1 MYSGFSA
8 VVCKELAHYVYR
20 LLDPRNGKDETFYV
34 GKGSGNRVFSHASG
48 VEQDLKK
55 IKEEIEKENLDS
67 NDKNS
72 EGFEVDLKAEKINE
86 ILKAGLHV
94 IPIIHCHGF
103 EDAKIAFAI
112 EAALIDIY
120 PALTNIQSGH
130 GNSAMTAEEIIKK
143 YDLPKF
149 EENPSEKLL
158 LININAYDKDITDR
172 DAIYKQV
179 RASWRMSKSR
189 AEKVDYVLAVRRG
202 VVIGAFVA
210 TEWYKDGDRW
220 CFNGHEA
227 EDEIWQ
233 KFVGEYGKRIVSDN
247 MKHTRNPLRYW
258 KA

>member
-1 MYSGFSA
+1 MSSEFSEE
-8 VVCKELAHYVYR
+8 VCKELGNYVYR
-20 LLDPRNGKDETFYV
+20 LVDPRKGKYETFYV
-34 GKGSGNRVFSHASG
+34 GKGSGNRVFSHAHG
-48 VEQDLKK
+48 KEQDLKK
-55 IKEEIEKENLDS
+55 IKEEIEKENLNS

-72 EGFEVDLKAEKINE
+72 EGFEVDLKSERINE
-86 ILKAGLHV
+86 ILKVGLHV

-120 PALTNIQSGH
+120 PALTNKQSGH
-130 GNSAMTAEEIIKK
+130 GNSAMTALEIIKK

-172 DAIYKQV
+172 DAIYEQV
-179 RASWRMSKSR
+179 RASWRVNKSR
-189 AEKVDYVLAVRRG
+189 AEEVDYVLAVRRG

-210 TEWYKDGDRW
+210 KEWYKEGDRW
-220 CFNGHEA
+220 GFNGDEA
-227 EDEIWQ
+227 EEAIWQ
-233 KFVGEYGKRIVSDN
+233 RFVGEDGKRIVNDN
-247 MKHTRNPLRYW
+247 MKHTRQPLRYW